1 MSTIKKP
8 SLFIRGLVLGQI
20 GIVRLVAA
28 QPSEVTSMGSASTT
42 TSTAEVSVDDSKA
55 AAPLKPGIAQDTSQ
69 GTIPSTAPSVPADSK
84 GNIGEP
90 TATHEVEQT
99 DLKLG
104 HETAKKND
112 ESKPE
117 WERSSKISMGGYVH
131 TAFIQNFDSANVA
144 NEFRVRDAR
153 IQLKWSH
160 GTLLDGQVEAELAKE
175 SNEDSAEKSATWS
188 PLRDAFVRVSPLKQ
202 IAIRMG
208 QFRRPFSRIGLTS
221 PRTLKLINR
230 GVSDAWVNGELLFG
244 ARDIGLQLEGTFGK
258 NWGVEYAVGVFNGTG
273 RNQRE
278 IDGKGAKDFVGRV
291 IGHLGKHV
299 QVAAN
304 VANKNWDNPPA
315 TVSYKSQAWM
325 FGGDVAVDYKSF
337 FGMVEGGFGDNYQ
350 AIENYLGS
358 DSKKSSYV
366 LGLVAYKIK
375 LTDIWDT
382 AIEPLAKCELLS
394 VTNGDA
400 DSNVYAGTLGAN
412 LYLGSLYR
420 LMVQGDWIKPTNSNA
435 LPSNLGEADPL
446 TRLTVQFALHTK

>member
-1 MSTIKKP
+1 MSTIKKSYALIGWLVYGQVGITRLAEAQ
-8 SLFIRGLVLGQI
+8 SLDMTPG
-20 GIVRLVAA
+20 
-28 QPSEVTSMGSASTT
+28 GSASTT
-42 TSTAEVSVDDSKA
+42 TSAAEIPVDDSIGPFPVTPGA
-55 AAPLKPGIAQDTSQ
+55 AQ
-69 GTIPSTAPSVPADSK
+69 GTKGNTIPSTGPAVPADSK
-84 GNIGEP
+84 GNIGDP
-90 TATHEVEQT
+90 IARNEVEKKE
-99 DLKLG
+99 LKVG
-104 HETAKKND
+104 DSATKKN
-112 ESKPE
+112 EETIPE
-117 WERSSKISMGGYVH
+117 WERSSKISVGGYVH
-131 TAFIQNFDSANVA
+131 TAFISNFDSGKVA

-160 GTLLDGQVEAELAKE
+160 GSLLDGQVEAELAKE
-175 SNEDSAEKSATWS
+175 NEDDSADQSAIWS

-258 NWGVEYAVGVFNGTG
+258 KWGVEYAIGVFNGTG

-278 IDGKGAKDFVGRV
+278 IDGKGAKDFVGR
-291 IGHLGKHV
+291 ITGHLGKHV
-299 QVAAN
+299 EVAAN

-325 FGGDVAVDYKSF
+325 FGGDVAVDYKGL
-337 FGMVEGGFGDNYQ
+337 FGMVEGGYGDNYQ
-350 AIENYLGS
+350 SIDNYLGA
-358 DSKKSSYV
+358 DSIKTSYV

-375 LTDIWDT
+375 LTDVWDT
-382 AIEPLAKCELLS
+382 AVEPVAKFELLS

-400 DSNVYAGTLGAN
+400 DSSVYAGTLGAN
-412 LYLGSLYR
+412 LYLGSLFR
-420 LMVQGDWIKPTNSNA
+420 LMIQGDRIKPTNTSA